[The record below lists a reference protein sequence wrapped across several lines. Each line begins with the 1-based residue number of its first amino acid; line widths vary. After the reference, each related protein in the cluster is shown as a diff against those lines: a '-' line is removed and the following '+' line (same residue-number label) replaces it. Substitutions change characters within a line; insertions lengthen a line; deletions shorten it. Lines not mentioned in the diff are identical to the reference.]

1 MHGRA
6 ERRIDL
12 PAVEGVGA
20 PAQSGH
26 AVRPRRVGVVGV
38 GGGVGGVGVGGRER
52 GVLVPALE
60 RAEAAVEAAAEAA
73 GRGPQPAVGTTQRP
87 RGLPARGREWL
98 LDGGQRRAFGLG

>member
-6 ERRIDL
+6 ERRVDL

-26 AVRPRRVGVVGV
+26 AVRPRRVCVVGV
-38 GGGVGGVGVGGRER
+38 GGVGGVGGRER
-52 GVLVPALE
+52 GVGPALE
-60 RAEAAVEAAAEAA
+60 RAEAAAEAA
-73 GRGPQPAVGTTQRP
+73 DRNPQPAVGATQRP

>member
-26 AVRPRRVGVVGV
+26 AVRPRRVG
-38 GGGVGGVGVGGRER
+38 GGGVGGRER
-52 GVLVPALE
+52 GVGPAIE
-60 RAEAAVEAAAEAA
+60 RAEAAAEAA
-73 GRGPQPAVGTTQRP
+73 GRGPQPAVGAPQRP

-98 LDGGQRRAFGLG
+98 LYGGQRRAFGLG